1 MGEICLRGACK
12 QKKASDRVQ
21 QGARRCC
28 SACMCG
34 CAWGHSSCV
43 SDCATQ
49 LNHTLLYVVEPDLI
63 IFWIYI
69 YIYLLYPLSPSSL
82 FPCYLK
88 CSLTAKAACS
98 HVVEL
103 AQAEV
108 AHNPRACQKVREFA
122 AIRLSDAEVGVHK
135 LFQRYELSAPI
146 DVYNAEIA
154 RHFHT

>member
-1 MGEICLRGACK
+1 M
-12 QKKASDRVQ
+12 
-21 QGARRCC
+21 
-28 SACMCG
+28 
-34 CAWGHSSCV
+34 

-63 IFWIYI
+63 NYFLDI
-69 YIYLLYPLSPSSL
+69 LSSLSPSSL
-82 FPCYLK
+82 FPCYLLK

-108 AHNPRACQKVREFA
+108 AHNPRACQKVLEFA